1 MKKRVVVVGGGLAG
15 SEAAWRLANEG
26 FEVILYEMRPQKMTP
41 AHKTGNLAELVC
53 SNTLGGLEITTG
65 AGLLKAEM
73 KMLGSL
79 ILEAAQVSRVPA
91 GGALGVDRNIFSQYV
106 TEKIESHPNIK
117 VIRKE
122 VTEIPEDE
130 IVIVATGPLT
140 SEALSEKIKEL
151 VGYDTLYFYDAI
163 APIVEADSVDF
174 SKGFWGSRYGKGGED
189 YFNCILTEEEYKVFY
204 EELLKAEKVQPKD
217 FEKAVYFEGCLPIE
231 EMAERGYKTL
241 LHGPMRPVGLID
253 PRTGKEPFAVVQ
265 LRKENKEGTLLSL
278 VGFQT
283 KLTYKEQKR
292 VFRLIP
298 CLRNAV
304 FVRLGSMHRNTFIQS
319 NKVLTPFLNLRH
331 KENIFFAGQI
341 TGVEGYVASAAT
353 GILAGINAGRLAKGK
368 KLLEAPEDTMLGALV
383 KYITTKE
390 GELQPMNPV
399 FGLLPPLD
407 KKIKDKMKRKE
418 LMAQRALNSM
428 REWIEKNDLKL
439 NQEWSLAVKST
450 KS

>member
-1 MKKRVVVVGGGLAG
+1 MKERVIVIGGGLAG
-15 SEAAWRLANEG
+15 CEAAWRLANEG
-26 FEVILYEMRPQKMTP
+26 HKVILYEMRPKKMTP

-53 SNTLGGLEITTG
+53 SNTLGGMELTTG

-79 ILEAAQVSRVPA
+79 VIEAAQVARVPA
-91 GGALGVDRNIFSQYV
+91 GGALGVDRKIFSEYI
-106 TEKIESHPNIK
+106 TEKIESHPNITL
-117 VIRKE
+117 IREE
-122 VTEIPEDE
+122 VKDIPEDE
-130 IVIVATGPLT
+130 IVIIATGPLT
-140 SEALSEKIKEL
+140 SDALSEKIKEL

-189 YFNCILTEEEYKVFY
+189 YFNCVLTEEEYRVFY

-217 FEKAVYFEGCLPIE
+217 FEKAVHFEGCLPIE

-241 LHGPMRPVGLID
+241 LFGPMRPVGLID
-253 PRTGKEPFAVVQ
+253 PRTGKQPFAVVQ

-319 NKVLTPFLNLRH
+319 NKVLTPFLNLRK

-341 TGVEGYVASAAT
+341 TGVEGYVASSAT
-353 GILAGINAGRLAKGK
+353 GILAGINAGRLAKGLTPVK
-368 KLLEAPEDTMLGALV
+368 APEETMLGALV

-399 FGLLPPLD
+399 FGLLPPLG
-407 KKIKDKMKRKE
+407 KKIKDKKKKKE
-418 LMAQRALNSM
+418 LMAKRALKSM
-428 REWIEKNDLKL
+428 EKWLKE
-439 NQEWSLAVKST
+439 QELAESKLVRI
-450 KS
+450 